1 MNNKQKD
8 PKKTE
13 LFRYNEKT
21 GEWKKVTIQFTEDGC
36 FFTIEEG
43 KKGDKENNKKVS
55 VKLSAAEVAYLSAI
69 LDKGFLK
76 FIK

>member
-1 MNNKQKD
+1 MEKEKD
-8 PKKTE
+8 PRKTE

-21 GEWKKVTIQFTEDGC
+21 GEWKKLTLQFTDDGA

-43 KKGDKENNKKVS
+43 KKGDRENNKKVS
-55 VKLSAAEVAYLSAI
+55 LKLSATEVAYLI
-69 LDKGFLK
+69 MQMNKGYLK